1 MVLTN
6 DNPLRSGFEFFYNI
20 TNAFVDTLI
29 YPSIS
34 KDYIEN
40 RNKTMDYV
48 KNIDKKFIKNNFSNL
63 EENWKE
69 LISVVSLR
77 SSSHRFDLFHFFTF
91 IRLSHLTF
99 ILI

>member
-6 DNPLRSGFEFFYNI
+6 DNPLRSGFEIFYNI

-48 KNIDKKFIKNNFSNL
+48 RNIDDKFMRNNFANL
-63 EENWKE
+63 KDNWKE
-69 LISVVSLR
+69 LISVVSPKFLM
-77 SSSHRFDLFHFFTF
+77 FL
-91 IRLSHLTF
+91 
-99 ILI
+99 LIGCTTSFVFYFLAI